1 MSACLFAR
9 GRRTLR
15 RYGVLLLL
23 LLALVLGC
31 LCALLL
37 RTDAH
42 SVDLPSTRES
52 VLSALTSVRSVA
64 VTALIYFACFL
75 IGGLSIRLYGACL
88 FVLGLFSGVCAQL
101 LCGSFGDRAALLI
114 LWIFLPRLLLLCFC
128 SVRLYSAESSA
139 IFLCTLWTAIVFALQ
154 ALLYPIFLAPG
165 FIS

>member
-1 MSACLFAR
+1 MSAYLFMR

-37 RTDAH
+37 T
-42 SVDLPSTRES
+42 VDGYSYDLTSTRAN
-52 VLSALTSVRSVA
+52 VLCALTSVRSVA

-75 IGGLSIRLYGACL
+75 IGSLSIRLYGACL

-101 LCGSFGDRAALLI
+101 LCGCFGAQSALLI

-128 SVRLYSAESSA
+128 SVRLYSAKSSA
-139 IFLCTLWTAIVFALQ
+139 IFLCTLWTVIVFALQ